1 MTVHINFP
9 PEEEPMPED
18 DFQHFCKTLDRARRW
33 DHNNN
38 QVTVHIFNRNKEG
51 WLEHA
56 IDVRNSEGNRI
67 ICIGAIQR
75 QPKAESEFHS

>member
-1 MTVHINFP
+1 MTIHINFP
-9 PEEEPMPED
+9 DTEEPMPEA

-38 QVTVHIFNRNKEG
+38 TVTVHIFERNKEG

-56 IDVRNSEGNRI
+56 IDVRNAQGGRV

-75 QPKAESEFHS
+75 HPQAESEFHS